1 MAGIELE
8 TAIAAP
14 LERCFD
20 LSLSVEL
27 HLDSTVST
35 GERVVVGPT
44 AGLLGLG
51 ETVTWEARHLGR
63 RRRLTVQVTAY
74 ERPHH
79 FRDEQVKGP
88 FRLMAHDHWFEAS
101 PAGTRMRDRFEFS
114 TWLPLLDRFVLA
126 PHLRSLLVT
135 RNAAIK
141 SAAETE
147 GWRRYLRS
155 R

>member
-1 MAGIELE
+1 VAVIELE
-8 TAIAAP
+8 TVIGAP

-27 HLDSTVST
+27 HLDSTVSS
-35 GERVVVGPT
+35 GERVVAGRTTGLFGP
-44 AGLLGLG
+44 G
-51 ETVTWEARHLGR
+51 ETVSWEARHLGR
-63 RRRLTVQVTAY
+63 RRRLTVQVTAHD
-74 ERPHH
+74 RPHH
-79 FRDEQVKGP
+79 FRDEQVEGP
-88 FRLMAHDHWFEAS
+88 FRGMAHDHWFEAT

-114 TWLPLLDRFVLA
+114 TRLSVFDGFVVA
-126 PHLRSLLVT
+126 PHLRRLLVT

-147 GWRRYLRS
+147 GWRTYLPS